1 MTFILEIYLIAINL
15 VTFFI
20 YGIDKLKAKRGK
32 WRIPESML
40 LTLAV
45 VGGSIG
51 ALLGMLVFRHKTKH
65 KKSIIG
71 VPLILAAQVALLI
84 AIMAK

>member
-1 MTFILEIYLIAINL
+1 MISILEIYLIAINL

-65 KKSIIG
+65 KKFIIG